1 MQNARVLG
9 NFIQKLAE
17 ENHLSVTDLS
27 HLLSCVEHQVKS
39 LLKGRSFASFE
50 QISKLA
56 EQFNVSVQQL
66 LEGDL
71 EHYNRTVAHCMNQF
85 QKAEHREEILDILDD
100 YLDIIDAVS
109 E

>member
-1 MQNARVLG
+1 MQNARMLG

-17 ENHLSVTDLS
+17 ENHLSIMDLS
-27 HLLSCVEHQVKS
+27 YLLNCEEHQVKS
-39 LLKGRSFASFE
+39 LLKGRNFASFE
-50 QISKLA
+50 QVSKLA
-56 EQFNVSVQQL
+56 DQFNVSVQQL

-100 YLDIIDAVS
+100 YLDIVDAVS

>member
-1 MQNARVLG
+1 M
-9 NFIQKLAE
+9 
-17 ENHLSVTDLS
+17 
-27 HLLSCVEHQVKS
+27 
-39 LLKGRSFASFE
+39 
-50 QISKLA
+50 A

-100 YLDIIDAVS
+100 YLDIVDAVS